1 MAISTI
7 DDAVADLAQA
17 VMVQLL
23 RSDHAC
29 RWEREELERALD
41 NPPRERLDEAL
52 THLGYIRA
60 INPDYM
66 EGRGYDASGKGR
78 AVSPVGLALNLRE
91 LGVIQGQPP
100 RRPLAGWAG
109 PNAQHGSLGRT
120 T

>member
-17 VMVQLL
+17 VMLQLL
-23 RSDHAC
+23 RRDHAG

-41 NPPRERLDEAL
+41 NPPREQLDEAL

-66 EGRGYDASGKGR
+66 EGRGYDADGQGQ
-78 AVSPVGLALNLRE
+78 AVAPIGAVRSLRD

-100 RRPLAGWAG
+100 KRPLAGWAG
-109 PNAQHGSLGRT
+109 PNAQHGSLRRT